1 MLSHKGSLIGAAL
14 AIASAVQQPWVQPAG
29 KRHKHHNK
37 KPQPA
42 WPAKKKARKAAQ
54 ASRRANRK

>member
-1 MLSHKGSLIGAAL
+1 MLSHKSLIGAAL
-14 AIASAVQQPWVQPAG
+14 CIASSIHQPWVEPAC

-37 KPQPA
+37 KPAPA
-42 WPAKKKARKAAQ
+42 WPVKKKARKAAQ

>member
-1 MLSHKGSLIGAAL
+1 MLSHKGSLIAAAL
-14 AIASAVQQPWVQPAG
+14 AISVQQPWVAPTG

-37 KPQPA
+37 KPTPA
-42 WPAKKKARKAAQ
+42 WPAKKKARKAVQ

>member
-1 MLSHKGSLIGAAL
+1 MLSHKSLIGAAL
-14 AIASAVQQPWVQPAG
+14 VISAAHQPWAEPAT

-37 KPQPA
+37 KPAPA
-42 WPAKKKARKAAQ
+42 WPVKKKARKTAQ